1 MDLDNE
7 ELEATRSSGINSIE
21 EAIKRCKELIKPKHI
36 NWIGETNQNAIK
48 LVLSNLEILSNLQ
61 YSANREITEL
71 KEQNRELMDEYHKK
85 VQEVINLEQDI
96 KILQDDLEDKR
107 LVYIDTQEFQDS
119 YISKQKIKNKIE
131 EFKNENY
138 QIALD
143 SEVAFDTGI
152 MKNNLKIQVLE
163 ELLQESE
170 DK

>member
-1 MDLDNE
+1 MSDLDNE
-7 ELEATRSSGINSIE
+7 ELEATRDLKVNSGIKNLKSLLY
-21 EAIKRCKELIKPKHI
+21 ANNLTQYGKRRLIKYYEDEI
-36 NWIGETNQNAIK
+36 NRQKQINKEYQKKIA
-48 LVLSNLEILSNLQ
+48 
-61 YSANREITEL
+61 EL
-71 KEQNRELMDEYHKK
+71 KEYIFIAPNLDEMTATKYVNIQKEAYTK
-85 VQEVINLEQDI
+85 GGAEEQ
-96 KILQDDLEDKR
+96 QRAE
-107 LVYIDTQEFQDS
+107 YIIYKNF
-119 YISKQKIKNKIE
+119 IPKQKIKDKIE

>member
-36 NWIGETNQNAIK
+36 NWIGGTNQNAIK

-61 YSANREITEL
+61 YSANREITDL

-85 VQEVINLEQDI
+85 VQEVIDLEQDI
-96 KILQDDLEDKR
+96 KILQDDFEDKR
-107 LVYIDTQEFQDS
+107 LVYIDTPEFQDS
-119 YISKQKIKNKIE
+119 YIPKQKIKEKIE
-131 EFKNENY
+131 EIKEDRESKYYYSFLEERDIEKT
-138 QIALD
+138 
-143 SEVAFDTGI
+143 V
-152 MKNNLKIQVLE
+152 QVLE

>member
-96 KILQDDLEDKR
+96 KILQDDFEDKR
-107 LVYIDTQEFQDS
+107 LVYIDTPGFQDS
-119 YISKQKIKNKIE
+119 YISKQKIKDLKENIILQPVIVGGRRNRKTLEYGIKLGKI
-131 EFKNENY
+131 K
-138 QIALD
+138 AC
-143 SEVAFDTGI
+143 
-152 MKNNLKIQVLE
+152 E